1 MPGDNWCLGDGRAA
15 EQQQEPGLSGVMA
28 LAVGGPE
35 PAGAPE
41 PEPEPR
47 LPTPLEMRNE
57 LTELF
62 AAHSG
67 AAAFTVDYWGARL
80 FFRAT
85 EGVVLGQL
93 GWGQV
98 CEQLGASADVGLTA
112 EQFAMLLGDDAET
125 EAKYI
130 AVFSTPT
137 TPTLRLT
144 GLEGRHST
152 PPAVQS

>member
-1 MPGDNWCLGDGRAA
+1 MAA
-15 EQQQEPGLSGVMA
+15 EQQPEPGLSGVMA
-28 LAVGGPE
+28 TAVGDPGE
-35 PAGAPE
+35 PE

-98 CEQLGASADVGLTA
+98 CEQLDASANVVRA
-112 EQFAMLLGDDAET
+112 
-125 EAKYI
+125 
-130 AVFSTPT
+130 SP
-137 TPTLRLT
+137 
-144 GLEGRHST
+144 
-152 PPAVQS
+152 